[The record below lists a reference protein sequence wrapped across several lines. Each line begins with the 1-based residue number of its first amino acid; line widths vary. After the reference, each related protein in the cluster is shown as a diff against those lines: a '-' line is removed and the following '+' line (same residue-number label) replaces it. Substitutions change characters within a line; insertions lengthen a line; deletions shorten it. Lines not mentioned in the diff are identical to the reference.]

1 MGESAPGHIPTVC
14 AKPAFWHLMLVP
26 TLSISLPASIVEKIF
41 ACDLLIFDFEGLGVL
56 MSFVELHLTFSLRF
70 KVTVFTA
77 QVRMLFVKVFLKV
90 DLI

>member
-1 MGESAPGHIPTVC
+1 MGEPAPGHIPTIC

-41 ACDLLIFDFEGLGVL
+41 ACDPLNFDFECLRML
-56 MSFVELHLTFSLRF
+56 MSFMELQLAFSLSF

-77 QVRMLFVKVFLKV
+77 QVRMLLIKVFLKV

>member
-1 MGESAPGHIPTVC
+1 MGEPAPGHIPTVC

-26 TLSISLPASIVEKIF
+26 TLSISLPASIVEEIF
-41 ACDLLIFDFEGLGVL
+41 ASDLLSFDFESLRMF
-56 MSFVELHLTFSLRF
+56 MSFMELQLAFSLSF

-77 QVRMLFVKVFLKV
+77 QVRMLLIKVFLKV